1 MTYII
6 LSLIFLLIGFLAGV
20 LVKRRNIDKVS
31 RVLNEAQMLKEKGKA
46 LLDSLKNK

>member
-6 LSLIFLLIGFLAGV
+6 LSILCLLAGFLCGV
-20 LVKRRNIDKVS
+20 LVKRHNIEKVS

-46 LLDSLKNK
+46 LLDSLKSK